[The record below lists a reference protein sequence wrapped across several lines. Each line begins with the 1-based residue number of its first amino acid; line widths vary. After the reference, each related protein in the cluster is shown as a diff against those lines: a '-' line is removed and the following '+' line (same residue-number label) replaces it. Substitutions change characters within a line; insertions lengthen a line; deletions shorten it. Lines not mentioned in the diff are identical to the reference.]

1 MSKLSLFATG
11 VFLAVL
17 ALLAMDVSMDMWP
30 AIGVQSDVCAYVKSL
45 SGEDHKVY
53 SASIKEAYKITCQ
66 TENTPL
72 VRVNVE
78 GMKMVLS
85 PDQGLF
91 SVVAMFSLLGGAVRS
106 LAGLFQ
112 VLTGKAAKGVSLGW
126 MAVRPFAGLAIALIV
141 YVALR
146 ALLLPAGNIASAN
159 PYGYLAIAALIG
171 FFTDAILLRL
181 KSLSSP
187 LFGSS
192 G

>member
-1 MSKLSLFATG
+1 MSRVSLFAIG
-11 VFLAVL
+11 FFLALL

-30 AIGVQSDVCAYVKSL
+30 AIGVQSDVCTYVKSL

-53 SASIKEAYKITCQ
+53 TASIKEAYKIACETG
-66 TENTPL
+66 NTPL

-91 SVVAMFSLLGGAVRS
+91 SVVAMFAILGGAVRS
-106 LAGLFQ
+106 LIGLFQ
-112 VLTGKAAKGVSLGW
+112 VLAGKADKGVSLGW

-141 YVALR
+141 YVTLR
-146 ALLLPAGNIASAN
+146 ALLLPAGNIPSAN
-159 PYGYLAIAALIG
+159 PYGYLAIAAMIG
-171 FFTDAILLRL
+171 FFTDAILKGL
-181 KSLSSP
+181 KGLGSP